1 MIAQYWLTK
10 QEKSAP
16 INKIIA
22 HRKKELN
29 PLTRIAP
36 FSFKIAK
43 QIEKTKKNMPKVKHA
58 TTPTFIVYTTFK
70 ISFFK
75 IRFIIKY
82 NIKLE

>member
-1 MIAQYWLTK
+1 M
-10 QEKSAP
+10 
-16 INKIIA
+16 
-22 HRKKELN
+22 N

-58 TTPTFIVYTTFK
+58 IIPTFIIPIPFK

-75 IRFIIKY
+75 NKVY
-82 NIKLE
+82 N